1 MITHPKPEELTEA
14 VGRWIEEIRPQL
26 DPRNQFLARV
36 AANALAAVTR
46 ELTLGEEAKAAA
58 VQRLEPILG
67 HGGTY
72 EGLNWELC
80 EKLRAGQ
87 LDAETPGLLA
97 ALRGNVLD
105 QLAIDQPSYRHEG
118 SPPPSARSQAV

>member
-14 VGRWIEEIRPQL
+14 VGRWIEEIRPTL

-80 EKLRAGQ
+80 EKLRKGD
-87 LDAETPGLLA
+87 LDAQTPGLLA
-97 ALRGNVLD
+97 ALRANVLD
-105 QLAIDQPSYRHEG
+105 QLAIDQPNYKHEG
-118 SPPPSARSQAV
+118 S

>member
-1 MITHPKPEELTEA
+1 MISHPRAEELTEA
-14 VGRWIEEIRPQL
+14 VARWIEQIRPTL
-26 DPRNQFLARV
+26 DPRNAFLARV

-80 EKLRAGQ
+80 EKLRAGEMGVQ
-87 LDAETPGLLA
+87 TPGLLP
-97 ALRGNVLD
+97 ALRANVLD
-105 QLAIDQPSYRHEG
+105 QLAIDQPGYKHEA
-118 SPPPSARSQAV
+118 S